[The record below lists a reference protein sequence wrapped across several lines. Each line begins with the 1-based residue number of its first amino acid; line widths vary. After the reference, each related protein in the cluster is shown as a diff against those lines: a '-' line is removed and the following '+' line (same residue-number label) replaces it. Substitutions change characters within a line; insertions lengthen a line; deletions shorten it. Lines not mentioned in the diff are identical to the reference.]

1 MSDLSKLEKIIE
13 PVIGSM
19 GYELWGLDC
28 NPHSSHVTLKIF
40 IDSDQGVNLDD
51 CTKVSEHISAMLDVE
66 DPIGSSYTLEVS
78 SPGVDRILLKDEHF
92 MKYIG
97 EDIFVQLKWL
107 VNGRR
112 KITGTIKSIDDGELC
127 LQIDNEEFFVPTNS
141 INNACLKQKMEKYE

>member
-1 MSDLSKLEKIIE
+1 MI
-13 PVIGSM
+13 
-19 GYELWGLDC
+19 
-28 NPHSSHVTLKIF
+28 LKIF

>member
-1 MSDLSKLEKIIE
+1 MPDLSKLEKIIE

-28 NPHSSHVTLKIF
+28 NPQSSHVILKIF